1 MVPLVLV
8 LPSFNHNLPCNKFIL
23 NFEIDL
29 KISSMHI
36 KKGYC
41 TTVIYSFIHHL
52 TSSFDHHILRLENYL
67 IPQYLQIICC
77 IDT

>member
-23 NFEIDL
+23 NFENDL

-52 TSSFDHHILRLENYL
+52 TCSFDHHISRLENYL
-67 IPQYLQIICC
+67 IPQYLILA
-77 IDT
+77 DN